1 MSNDKNEVIWYEQKQ
16 LPKVVSYQHV
26 NTGSN
31 LRSVEFKVNLHHLNA
46 DHLKKR
52 VITS

>member
-1 MSNDKNEVIWYEQKQ
+1 MSRNNF
-16 LPKVVSYQHV
+16 PKVVSYQHV